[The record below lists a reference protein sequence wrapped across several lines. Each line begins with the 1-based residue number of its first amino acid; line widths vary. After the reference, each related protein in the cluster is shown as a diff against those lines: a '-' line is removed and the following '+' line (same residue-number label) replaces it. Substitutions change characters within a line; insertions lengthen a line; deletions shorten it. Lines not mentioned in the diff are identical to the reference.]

1 MALKRH
7 FTTEKYDFFKYNGVV
22 KSSFETFKTKKDSYF
37 FVKISNKQNWQDI
50 ILSNVI
56 ENPNIWIGE
65 IADENGM
72 KTYEEWRKRNESL
85 SYIFDLELSSL
96 DDDLLKNFSAKNQ
109 NIPLIIQ
116 QFMSS
121 KISLETVSIVCKM
134 TNAYS
139 YWEKNLVDTF
149 LYSDTIL
156 KSRKY
161 YPFLKFDENKI
172 RQILRKRF
180 FEI

>member
-22 KSSFETFKTKKDSYF
+22 KSSFDTFKTKKDAYF
-37 FVKISNKQNWQDI
+37 FVKIANKQNWQDV
-50 ILSNVI
+50 ILANVV
-56 ENPNIWIGE
+56 ENPNMWIGE
-65 IADENGM
+65 IADETGM

-85 SYIFDLELSSL
+85 SYIFGLELSSL
-96 DDDLLKNFSAKNQ
+96 EDDLLKNFSVKNQ
-109 NIPLIIQ
+109 NIPFIIQ

-134 TNAYS
+134 TNAYA
-139 YWEKNLVDTF
+139 YWNDNLVDTF
-149 LYSDTIL
+149 LFSDIIL

-161 YPFLKFDENKI
+161 YPFIEFDENKF

-180 FEI
+180 FES